1 MIRVNKKDFI
11 FRQANCTMNVLHLSL
26 LKSFVLSIC
35 SKDPM
40 KNSTLG
46 ILLQDYLQLSASQV
60 PTMMSLWKMISV
72 CFNLKFL
79 ILTLRHMFCSSK
91 PSNISQERDFVSSAS
106 QNKLKKHTFL
116 WFKKETFWW
125 EEIKWILPKN
135 MLSTSVV
142 DIIFFRTF
150 LL

>member
-106 QNKLKKHTFL
+106 RNKLKKHTFL

-135 MLSTSVV
+135 MLNTSVV